1 MNNLFLGVILSFLP
15 IFELRGGL
23 PIAITYALS
32 KNISLALVFTLVVLS
47 NILAIFF
54 VFFFLDFLHGSFMKL
69 RWYRGFFSR
78 YVRRT
83 EKKGKN
89 LEKKMGVIGYLAL
102 MLFVAIPLPTT
113 GAWTGSFIAWFFK
126 FNRKK
131 SIISI
136 ASGVILA
143 GIIVMLI
150 TLGIINFL

>member
-1 MNNLFLGVILSFLP
+1 
-15 IFELRGGL
+15 
-23 PIAITYALS
+23 
-32 KNISLALVFTLVVLS
+32 
-47 NILAIFF
+47 
-54 VFFFLDFLHGSFMKL
+54 MKL